1 MSHYW
6 EIVQK
11 VINKSDILL
20 LVLDSRLLSETRHK
34 QIEEEI
40 CRSKKKIIFVANK
53 CDLVQISSLR
63 ENIKQLNL
71 SPCVYVSATKH
82 YGISKLRE
90 RIKIVSK
97 ELGKQEVTVGVLG
110 YPNVGKSS
118 IINLLRG
125 KGVVK
130 TSARAGYT
138 RGWQIIRAGKGMSL
152 IDTPGDLAYNENK
165 QKRVKIGAIA
175 IDKIKEPDVA
185 AADLIEILDGK
196 IEEHYGISNIDYDN
210 AFDVIDAI
218 ALKHHM
224 LMKGGKP
231 DTDKA
236 ARMIL
241 RHWQTGK
248 IRSK

>member
-34 QIEEEI
+34 QIEEKI
-40 CRSKKKIIFVANK
+40 RQSKKKIIFVANK
-53 CDLVQISSLR
+53 CDLVQISTLR

-82 YGISKLRE
+82 YGASKLRE
-90 RIKIVSK
+90 RIKIVSR
-97 ELGKQEVTVGVLG
+97 ELMKQEVIVGVLG

-130 TSARAGYT
+130 TSARAGFT
-138 RGWQIIRAGKGMSL
+138 RGWQVIRAGKGMSL
-152 IDTPGDLAYNENK
+152 IDTPGDLAYNESNE
-165 QKRVKIGAIA
+165 KRVKIGAIA
-175 IDKIKEPDVA
+175 IDKIKEPDTA
-185 AADLIEILDGK
+185 AADLIEILDGR
-196 IEEHYGISNIDYDN
+196 IEKYYGINNSNYDH

-218 ALKHHM
+218 ALKYHM
-224 LMKGGKP
+224 LMKGGEP
-231 DTDKA
+231 DTNKA
-236 ARMIL
+236 SRMIL

-248 IRSK
+248 IN